1 MGVAHW
7 AIFALAW
14 PLCFGELA
22 RLRRDQP
29 KVDPLLDNLA
39 QHTKDT
45 KIAALSAKAI
55 AAASR
60 AQAAAAQTN
69 TMKIKTQQIE
79 VQNKLKK
86 PYLDDALEM
95 ANQAS
100 KEAVADAKKAIAA
113 LEETRALS
121 KVVIADAKRL
131 AIAEVK
137 SELTAKYNSLAE
149 WRKKVL
155 DNPYERAQQAG
166 LAAAKPYNDMI
177 KKFYA
182 RIGQYQLE
190 ASNLMKKANG
200 LAGDAAGLA
209 GGAQGRLDGGDKLGA
224 NQDMNQAVALKKTSA
239 KYAAAASALH
249 AEANKMNEMIATY
262 VAAGHLAAW
271 HAAYKADPDVLPP
284 PPVNPNIAFTPAPP
298 TLLQKSDKLEEKLDM
313 KSSMKLKTE
322 IEAVED
328 DSEKLVSDF
337 VWALLSNP
345 QPAIA

>member
-1 MGVAHW
+1 
-7 AIFALAW
+7 
-14 PLCFGELA
+14 
-22 RLRRDQP
+22 
-29 KVDPLLDNLA
+29 
-39 QHTKDT
+39 
-45 KIAALSAKAI
+45 
-55 AAASR
+55 
-60 AQAAAAQTN
+60 
-69 TMKIKTQQIE
+69 MKIKTQQIE

-100 KEAVADAKKAIAA
+100 KKAIAA

-155 DNPYERAQQAG
+155 DNSYERAQQAG

-190 ASNLMKKANG
+190 AANMMKKANA

-239 KYAAAASALH
+239 KYAAAAS
-249 AEANKMNEMIATY
+249 
-262 VAAGHLAAW
+262 
-271 HAAYKADPDVLPP
+271 
-284 PPVNPNIAFTPAPP
+284 
-298 TLLQKSDKLEEKLDM
+298 
-313 KSSMKLKTE
+313 
-322 IEAVED
+322 
-328 DSEKLVSDF
+328 
-337 VWALLSNP
+337 
-345 QPAIA
+345 